1 MKGKQLN
8 DRRWDMLSRFELQLK
23 EAMESLEIARKD
35 YHRYDEYDDY
45 RNDYY
50 SEYVKKGLDAEM
62 AVAKV
67 AEFINE

>member
-8 DRRWDMLSRFELQLK
+8 DRLELQLK
-23 EAMESLEIARKD
+23 EAMESLETARGD
-35 YHRYDEYDDY
+35 FHRFDEYDDY

-50 SEYVKKGLDAEM
+50 SEQVRKGLDAEL

-67 AEFINE
+67 VEFINEQVGQNEL